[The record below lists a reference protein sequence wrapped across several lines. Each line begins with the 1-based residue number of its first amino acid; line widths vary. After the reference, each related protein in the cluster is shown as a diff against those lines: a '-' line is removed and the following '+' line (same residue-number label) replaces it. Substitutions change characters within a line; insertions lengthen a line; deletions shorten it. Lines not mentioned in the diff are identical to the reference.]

1 MRMKKVRRCLALAL
15 SVGLIFADVA
25 PAGAA
30 EVRQTE
36 QASEADEL
44 SDDETEDMLFTSDYQ
59 EEDEQKAA
67 GGSTETD
74 SDVWEESAGSEEAQ
88 AAVTTDEA
96 DELLGT
102 GGRTVGY
109 YSLPADGGSWT
120 GTRYYKKDG
129 SIARD
134 VFFFDGTYTYYLM
147 SDGSPMHDSLTY
159 HPDGEHII
167 YFDASGHEVF
177 TSFQYCSSVG
187 YTCYFDSN
195 GYIYKDQIT
204 FVGNSAYYL
213 NANGALEQNGWFQFA
228 NGRDYGYANGD
239 GTLMTN
245 GFSYDPWG
253 RVVFYHWNGMVA
265 RGLITDGAWYYQMDE
280 TDGHYV
286 GQFPNTSVTMTSK
299 KGLQGTEGVLSD
311 TGLGVKHSAINVMIN
326 QLVSKEPT
334 KWSFNYNGTD
344 YYFTDPGGIDE
355 YVKKANQMGVTVSII
370 LLMPWDETKQNLI
383 YAGGRK
389 SGHKFYAMNPDDPT
403 VAATFCFLA
412 QRYGQADCHIDNW
425 ILGNEVNIP
434 NTYNYC
440 GTLDL
445 NTNASIYAAT
455 FIQLYNALQNL
466 NPGARA
472 YIPFDHNWTS
482 NEKGTGI
489 AAKNYLT
496 AFWLAVNARQP
507 GVNWN
512 IAYHLYPPVLTSSKM
527 WLPKYTKYTPNNENA
542 QYISAANLNV
552 LTDYVQNHFGAG
564 TRIILSE
571 QGFTSREGEEYQ
583 AAALAYTFYAAQ
595 FNNMID
601 AVIFRS
607 YETDPNDEGLDLG
620 LKETGGRE
628 RPAYQVFKYMDTAN
642 GTSYTDPYLSVIG
655 VSGWSQIVP
664 NYNSLVNWN

>member
-1 MRMKKVRRCLALAL
+1 M
-15 SVGLIFADVA
+15 
-25 PAGAA
+25 
-30 EVRQTE
+30 
-36 QASEADEL
+36 
-44 SDDETEDMLFTSDYQ
+44 
-59 EEDEQKAA
+59 
-67 GGSTETD
+67 
-74 SDVWEESAGSEEAQ
+74 
-88 AAVTTDEA
+88 
-96 DELLGT
+96 
-102 GGRTVGY
+102 
-109 YSLPADGGSWT
+109 
-120 GTRYYKKDG
+120 
-129 SIARD
+129 
-134 VFFFDGTYTYYLM
+134 
-147 SDGSPMHDSLTY
+147 
-159 HPDGEHII
+159 
-167 YFDASGHEVF
+167 
-177 TSFQYCSSVG
+177 
-187 YTCYFDSN
+187 
-195 GYIYKDQIT
+195 
-204 FVGNSAYYL
+204 
-213 NANGALEQNGWFQFA
+213 
-228 NGRDYGYANGD
+228 
-239 GTLMTN
+239 
-245 GFSYDPWG
+245 
-253 RVVFYHWNGMVA
+253 
-265 RGLITDGAWYYQMDE
+265 
-280 TDGHYV
+280 
-286 GQFPNTSVTMTSK
+286 
-299 KGLQGTEGVLSD
+299 LSD

-542 QYISAANLNV
+542 QYISAAQEKARGRYL
-552 LTDYVQNHFGAG
+552 YE
-564 TRIILSE
+564 LSPINRPP
-571 QGFTSREGEEYQ
+571 T
-583 AAALAYTFYAAQ
+583 APAAQ
-595 FNNMID
+595 LLFLPEHHAEQPVFVT
-601 AVIFRS
+601 AVYLISCFFCFVHILFSSCWRRS
-607 YETDPNDEGLDLG
+607 NFFENPCFL
-620 LKETGGRE
+620 
-628 RPAYQVFKYMDTAN
+628 
-642 GTSYTDPYLSVIG
+642 
-655 VSGWSQIVP
+655 IVEKA
-664 NYNSLVNWN
+664 